1 MDLDR
6 RFPLLDL
13 SGTPYAMGKIHG
25 QALWSEI
32 RRSLTVLEK
41 LLRVPL
47 EQAIQYAARSLPY
60 CHEQAPELMEEV
72 QGIADG
78 AGLAL
83 EQVFALNAGLDL
95 MLSEPERVRF
105 GGPDCWA
112 MAVAGLATAG
122 GKTMVLWTAED
133 NARWMDAC
141 VLLRM
146 QPAEGLPCLMWT
158 FAGFVGRPGLN
169 PSLALSAAAQVSPDG
184 DTGMPYPFI
193 CRKALACAT
202 TKDAARVI
210 ASYERMAGMAYTM
223 GDTSGD
229 LVTLQT
235 TARACRAVE
244 SSPGWTACAGRWAE
258 ARLARLDALL
268 HAHWGRH
275 DLGTLQQ
282 VQRDHGPGSLCAHDG
297 TSATLTAFV
306 CDVEAEEMWL
316 TRGSPCEHEYV
327 MVALDGQ

>member
-1 MDLDR
+1 MDPGR

-13 SGTPYAMGKIHG
+13 SGTPYAMGKTHG
-25 QALWSEI
+25 EAFRSEI
-32 RRSLTVLEK
+32 RHSLTVLSE
-41 LLRVPL
+41 LLRVPM
-47 EQAIQYAARSLPY
+47 EQAIQYAARSIPY
-60 CHEQAPELMEEV
+60 CHEEATELMEEV

-95 MLSEPERVRF
+95 MLSGPERVRF

-112 MAVAGLATAG
+112 AAVGGEATAG

-133 NARWMDAC
+133 SARWMDSC

-146 QPAEGLPCLMWT
+146 QPAEGLPCLVWT

-169 PSLALSAAAQVSPDG
+169 PFLALSAAAQVSPDCG
-184 DTGMPYPFI
+184 TGMPYPFI
-193 CRKALACAT
+193 CRKALECAT
-202 TKDAARVI
+202 TGEAAQAI
-210 ASYERMAGMAYTM
+210 SSYDRMAGMAYTI
-223 GDTSGD
+223 GDASGD

-235 TARACRAVE
+235 SARACRMVE

-258 ARLARLDALL
+258 ARLERLDALL
-268 HAHWGRH
+268 HARWGEH
-275 DLGTLQQ
+275 DLGTLRQ
-282 VQRDHGPGSLCAHDG
+282 VQSDHGPGALCAHDG

-306 CDVEAEEMWL
+306 CDVGAGEMWL
-316 TRGSPCEHEYV
+316 TRGSPCEHEYT
-327 MVALDGQ
+327 MVALGKP